1 LFHEF
6 YSSLLETDIK
16 VFTDGSKLV
25 NRMAGAGFAIYQ
37 SRRQFLD
44 WLQNQIKSIGK
55 TINDMK
61 TMISD

>member
-6 YSSLLETDIK
+6 YSSLPETDIK

-37 SRRQFLD
+37 SGRQFL
-44 WLQNQIKSIGK
+44 
-55 TINDMK
+55 
-61 TMISD
+61 